1 MKKRIFTA
9 IVAMLAVAGAV
20 NAQSDYQMNVIT
32 SDGQALAFDANNLIS
47 VTFSKKPVAVEAK
60 SGADLAE
67 VWAAVDKENVPS
79 VTIKL
84 EKDGEYTVSAPI
96 VTAIPLTIEGN
107 GAKITATTNIVEL
120 EAAPEGVVGYINDIT
135 FKDAFISCS
144 KSLFYSQGKGNL
156 IFNLNVIN
164 CILAQVADATTVD
177 FTKGSAVANFNIL
190 NSTVYAATATTK
202 AFFSSQSGQRLTEL
216 NADGIQKF
224 DFENS
229 TFYNLAKS
237 KNFFTHRQNNQKWLA
252 YTVKNNI
259 FVNCG
264 KSGQVIKGMN
274 GGQSGKNPIWDIDGN
289 LFNFDGDDGVRTDT
303 NEAESTGDDD
313 EPIKNSVAG
322 VVAFEDA
329 DNGNFK
335 QSAFEIGDPR
345 WF

>member
-1 MKKRIFTA
+1 M
-9 IVAMLAVAGAV
+9 
-20 NAQSDYQMNVIT
+20 
-32 SDGQALAFDANNLIS
+32 
-47 VTFSKKPVAVEAK
+47 
-60 SGADLAE
+60 
-67 VWAAVDKENVPS
+67 
-79 VTIKL
+79 
-84 EKDGEYTVSAPI
+84 
-96 VTAIPLTIEGN
+96 
-107 GAKITATTNIVEL
+107 
-120 EAAPEGVVGYINDIT
+120 
-135 FKDAFISCS
+135 
-144 KSLFYSQGKGNL
+144 
-156 IFNLNVIN
+156 
-164 CILAQVADATTVD
+164 ADATTVD

-202 AFFSSQSGQRLTEL
+202 AFFSSQSGQRITEL
-216 NADGIQKF
+216 NAEGIQKF

-229 TFYNLAKS
+229 TFYNLAKT

-264 KSGQVIKGMN
+264 KNGQVIKGMN